1 MASRTVA
8 ERSEQVT
15 PLQPQKRRLGVI
27 LVDPLPVVRAGM
39 AMLIEDRPDLEVLA
53 EAGSAE
59 EALVALGRIRRHSV
73 VLVGMNLEGE
83 RDAHWLI
90 RTIRER
96 FPAIAVLACGARSD
110 PMAISR
116 ALFLGADGY
125 VDKNIDPVEFLQT
138 IRQAADGEMVLA
150 GPPNEWVGAIA
161 DGLEQRHEIET
172 RLTEREREVLSVAA
186 EGLTAREI
194 AGRLGVRERTVTT
207 HLGRIYGKLGV
218 GTRVAAIR
226 VAAQSGLVSV
236 GAAE

>member
-236 GAAE
+236 GSPY